1 MGLGVDALG
10 GWGEILTRL
19 LSGVD
24 LNRGGAAAVM
34 TSVLSGE
41 ATPAQIA
48 SLLIALR
55 AKGPTA
61 EEMVG
66 FVSAMHEAGESID
79 LGDLDA
85 IDTCGTGGSEQ
96 RRSAAFNVSTLA
108 ALVVAGAGGKV
119 CKHGN
124 RRASGTSG
132 SADTLEVLGVAVDLS
147 AEGVAACVREA
158 GMGFAFAPRFHPGMR
173 HAGPVRREIGV
184 RTVFNFVG
192 PLANPARVRRQVVG
206 VCEPAM
212 AETVAAVLQAN
223 GAERAMVV
231 HGADGLDEFTTTGK
245 TTVIQIEA
253 DHVRRYQLS
262 PADLGLELAGAADLR
277 GGDASENA
285 RLTRRVLDGE
295 KGPRRDL
302 VLLNAAAGIVVAGL
316 ANDLVHGLELAEKAV
331 DGGSAGEVL
340 EKLTRVSQ
348 AQAEAEGPK
357 S

>member
-1 MGLGVDALG
+1 MVGLGVDALG
-10 GWGEILTRL
+10 GWGELLTRVL
-19 LSGVD
+19 AGVD

-34 TSVLSGE
+34 ASILSGE
-41 ATPAQIA
+41 ATPAQISA
-48 SLLIALR
+48 FLVALR
-55 AKGPTA
+55 AKGPTS

-66 FVSAMHEAGESID
+66 FVSAMHEAGEPID
-79 LGDLDA
+79 LGGLDA

-108 ALVVAGAGGKV
+108 ALIVAGAGGKV

-132 SADTLEVLGVAVDLS
+132 SADTLEFLGVAVDLP

-158 GMGFAFAPRFHPGMR
+158 GIGFAYAPRFHPGMR

-206 VCEPAM
+206 VCEAEM
-212 AETVAAVLQAN
+212 AETIAGVLQAN

-231 HGADGLDEFTTTGK
+231 HGADGLDELTTTGPSTVVQVEPDFMK
-245 TTVIQIEA
+245 TYEV
-253 DHVRRYQLS
+253 S
-262 PADLGLELAGAADLR
+262 PADLGLQPALAAELR
-277 GGDASENA
+277 GGDSAENA
-285 RLTRRVLDGE
+285 VLARRILDGE
-295 KGPRRDL
+295 RGPRRDL

-316 ANDLVHGLELAEKAV
+316 ASDLVEGLTRAEAAV
-331 DGGSAGEVL
+331 DSGTAGQAL
-340 EKLTRVSQ
+340 EDLVRVSQ
-348 AQAEAEGPK
+348 QELERGAA
-357 S
+357 

>member
-1 MGLGVDALG
+1 MTISELG
-10 GWGEILTRL
+10 GWGELLTRVL
-19 LSGVD
+19 AGVD
-24 LNRGGAAAVM
+24 LNRGGAHAVM
-34 TSVLSGE
+34 SSILSGE
-41 ATPAQIA
+41 ATPSQIA
-48 SLLIALR
+48 AFLIALR
-55 AKGPTA
+55 AKGPTSD
-61 EEMVG
+61 EIVG
-66 FVSAMHEAGESID
+66 FVSAMHDAGESID

-132 SADTLEVLGVAVDLS
+132 SADTLEFLGVAVDLP

-206 VCEPAM
+206 VCEAGM
-212 AETVAAVLQAN
+212 AETVAGVLQVN

-245 TTVIQIEA
+245 STVIQVEPGFVKQYE
-253 DHVRRYQLS
+253 VRPR
-262 PADLGLELAGAADLR
+262 DLGLEHATTADLR
-277 GGDASENA
+277 GGDSKENA
-285 RLTRRVLDGE
+285 RLARQILDGE
-295 KGPRRDL
+295 RGPRRDL
-302 VLLNAAAGIVVAGL
+302 VLLNAAAGIVVSGL
-316 ANDLVHGLELAEKAV
+316 ATDLVEGLDRAEKAV
-331 DGGSAGEVL
+331 DGGAAAQVL
-340 EKLTRVSQ
+340 EDLVRVSQ
-348 AQAEAEGPK
+348 REEARGAA
-357 S
+357 

>member
-10 GWGEILTRL
+10 GWGELLTRVL
-19 LSGVD
+19 AGVD
-24 LNRGGAAAVM
+24 LNRGGAQAVM
-34 TSVLSGE
+34 SSILSGE
-41 ATPAQIA
+41 ATASQIA
-48 SLLIALR
+48 AFLVALR
-55 AKGPTA
+55 AKGPTSD
-61 EEMVG
+61 ELVG
-66 FVSAMHEAGESID
+66 FVSAMHELGEPID

-132 SADTLEVLGVAVDLS
+132 SADTLEFLGVAVDLP
-147 AEGVAACVREA
+147 AEGVTACVREA

-206 VCEPAM
+206 VCEAEM
-212 AETVAAVLQAN
+212 AETVAGVLQAN

-245 TTVIQIEA
+245 STVIQVEP
-253 DHVRRYQLS
+253 DFVKQYEVS
-262 PADLGLELAGAADLR
+262 PRDLGLEHATPADLR
-277 GGDASENA
+277 GGDSKENA
-285 RLTRRVLDGE
+285 RLARQILDGE
-295 KGPRRDL
+295 RGPRRDL
-302 VLLNAAAGIVVAGL
+302 VLLNAAAGIVVSGL
-316 ANDLVHGLELAEKAV
+316 ATDLVEGLDRAEKAV
-331 DGGSAGEVL
+331 DGGGAAKVL
-340 EKLTRVSQ
+340 EDLVRVSQ
-348 AQAEAEGPK
+348 REEERGAA
-357 S
+357 

>member
-10 GWGEILTRL
+10 GWGEILTRVL
-19 LSGVD
+19 AGVD
-24 LNRGGAAAVM
+24 LNRSGAAAVM
-34 TSVLSGE
+34 TSILSGE

-48 SLLIALR
+48 GLLVALR
-55 AKGPTA
+55 AKGPTS

-66 FVSAMHEAGESID
+66 FVSAMHAAGESVD

-132 SADTLEVLGVAVDLS
+132 SADTLEVLGVAVDLPG
-147 AEGVAACVREA
+147 EGVAACVRET

-184 RTVFNFVG
+184 RTVFNFIG

-206 VCEPAM
+206 VCEAAM
-212 AETVAAVLQAN
+212 AETVAEVLQAN
-223 GAERAMVV
+223 GAERALVV
-231 HGADGLDEFTTTGK
+231 HGADGLDELTTTGK
-245 TTVIQIEA
+245 SMVIQVET
-253 DHVRRYQLS
+253 DHVRRYDVS
-262 PADLGLELAGAADLR
+262 PGDLGLERATAADLR
-277 GGDASENA
+277 GGDAAANA
-285 RLTRRVLDGE
+285 RLTRRILDGE

-302 VLLNAAAGIVVAGL
+302 ILLNAAAGIVVAGL
-316 ANDLVHGLELAEKAV
+316 ATDLVHGLELAEKAV
-331 DGGSAGEVL
+331 DGGGAGEAL
-340 EKLTRVSQ
+340 ENLVRVSQ
-348 AQAEAEGPK
+348 AEAERAN

>member
-10 GWGEILTRL
+10 GWGELLTRVL
-19 LSGVD
+19 AGVD
-24 LNRGGAAAVM
+24 LNRGGAQAVM
-34 TSVLSGE
+34 ASILSGE
-41 ATPAQIA
+41 ATPSQTAA
-48 SLLIALR
+48 FLIALR
-55 AKGPTA
+55 AKGPTSD
-61 EEMVG
+61 EMVG
-66 FVSAMHEAGESID
+66 FVSAMHEAGESIE

-132 SADTLEVLGVAVDLS
+132 SADTLEFLGVAVDLP

-206 VCEPAM
+206 VCEAGI
-212 AETVAAVLQAN
+212 AETIAGVLQTN
-223 GAERAMVV
+223 GAARAMVV
-231 HGADGLDEFTTTGK
+231 HGDDGLDELTTTGK
-245 TTVIQIEA
+245 TSVIQVETEF
-253 DHVRRYQLS
+253 VKQYEVS
-262 PADLGLELAGAADLR
+262 PRDLGLDQATSGDLR
-277 GGDASENA
+277 GGDSAENA
-285 RLTRRVLDGE
+285 RLARRILDGE
-295 KGPRRDL
+295 RGPRRDL

-316 ANDLVHGLELAEKAV
+316 ASDLVEGLDRAEKAV
-331 DGGSAGEVL
+331 DGGGAAKVL
-340 EKLTRVSQ
+340 EDLVRVSQ
-348 AQAEAEGPK
+348 REQEQGAA
-357 S
+357 